1 MGTIHCPGG
10 HSFSDGLIPS
20 PVSFRWIPDA
30 DVEGLVSEVIE
41 AVRAEGDVEVV
52 VGFKIL
58 SAGFDAYECPHCGRL
73 LVFRKGLDSP
83 ADSYRPE

>member
-1 MGTIHCPGG
+1 MGTVHCPGG
-10 HSFSDGLIPS
+10 HSFSDGAIPS

-30 DVEGLVSEVIE
+30 AVEGLVSEVVT
-41 AVRAEGDVEVV
+41 AARGEGDVEDE

-58 SAGFDAYECPHCGRL
+58 SAGFDAYECPRCGRL
-73 LVFRKGLDSP
+73 LVFRQGLDLP